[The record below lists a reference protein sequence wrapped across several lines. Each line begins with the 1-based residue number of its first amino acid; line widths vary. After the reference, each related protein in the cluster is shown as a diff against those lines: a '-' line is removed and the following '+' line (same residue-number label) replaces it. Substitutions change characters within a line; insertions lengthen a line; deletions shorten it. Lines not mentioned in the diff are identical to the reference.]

1 MDRANDCLTPS
12 EGPAAGGAPRS
23 SFIARTRALF
33 ELLATACGGS
43 RRIAAQEIMVDP
55 RCCDHLR
62 NAPTIDFIARIG
74 SGLGLDAR
82 SASGVVA
89 AEPASRASRASILQ
103 AIAAADLLDDAVQ
116 LVRLAAELQRR
127 ADAPAD
133 LGLAQLVCARA
144 CVARGDLDGAR
155 AALELVRRLGI
166 PETDARLA
174 HELAES
180 IVGEGSLGA
189 PWVNTCADLSG
200 VRALLPAGGAGGAP
214 SVRARCWALGSRL
227 LAGDACAVS
236 EYRLRDF
243 LQVLEESSDPVD
255 VGWAGS
261 IVAEVALLLR
271 SQGRCSGL
279 RAIVTCE
286 LALEEA
292 LAVTE
297 GAVRDHVL
305 RRRTRIAL
313 REWSTRS
320 ALGEIDV
327 DTIDHLDAEELA
339 RIALWFP
346 LALRDPAIS
355 RVVAKARQT
364 KFTKMNRQGI
374 DALSMHDWMSGQ
386 VRSLHATGAGAG
398 SRSEDPC

>member
-1 MDRANDCLTPS
+1 MDRASDCLTS
-12 EGPAAGGAPRS
+12 SDGPGAGDAPRS

-89 AEPASRASRASILQ
+89 AEPASRATRASILQ

>member
-89 AEPASRASRASILQ
+89 AEPASRATRASILK

-320 ALGEIDV
+320 VLGEIDV

>member
-1 MDRANDCLTPS
+1 MDRANDGLTPS
-12 EGPAAGGAPRS
+12 EGPATGGAPRS

-89 AEPASRASRASILQ
+89 AEPASRATRASILQ

>member
-1 MDRANDCLTPS
+1 M
-12 EGPAAGGAPRS
+12 
-23 SFIARTRALF
+23 
-33 ELLATACGGS
+33 
-43 RRIAAQEIMVDP
+43 
-55 RCCDHLR
+55 
-62 NAPTIDFIARIG
+62 
-74 SGLGLDAR
+74 
-82 SASGVVA
+82 
-89 AEPASRASRASILQ
+89 
-103 AIAAADLLDDAVQ
+103 
-116 LVRLAAELQRR
+116 
-127 ADAPAD
+127 
-133 LGLAQLVCARA
+133 AQLVCARA
-144 CVARGDLDGAR
+144 CVARGDLDAAR

-180 IVGEGSLGA
+180 IVGEGMLGA
-189 PWVNTCADLSG
+189 PWMNARMHAREDLSG
-200 VRALLPAGGAGGAP
+200 VRALVPMGRACIAP
-214 SVRARCWALGSRL
+214 SVRARCWVIGSRL

-236 EYRLRDF
+236 EYRLQEF
-243 LQVLEESSDPVD
+243 LQVLEESSDPID
-255 VGWAGS
+255 IGWAGS

-297 GAVRDHVL
+297 GAVRDHLL

-320 ALGEIDV
+320 ALGEVDV